1 MQCNNNAKRYKDMKA
16 SKYNKS
22 EIMKAAHNMYRTG
35 NYKTFGDAL
44 RKSWKVAKFRV
55 EIEARRTDTLIYM
68 ENKKKEEAQ
77 KAAWIA
83 KMEAERQE
91 RFKRMKSLKVEEE
104 CRSYGYGLGN
114 HYSMFSG
121 WGNYCGD

>member
-1 MQCNNNAKRYKDMKA
+1 MKV

-22 EIMKAAHNMYRTG
+22 DIMKAAHNMYRTG

-44 RKSWKVAKFRV
+44 RRSWKVAKFRV
-55 EIEARRTDTLIYM
+55 EIEARRTDTLMYM
-68 ENKKKEEAQ
+68 ENKKKEETQ

-83 KMEAERQE
+83 RMEAERTE

-114 HYSMFSG
+114 HYSIFSG
-121 WGNYCGD
+121 WGELLW